1 MARKSVVRA
10 VRTVGVAGALLA
22 IAGGMNGAV
31 AIVPATPVGATTPHG
46 ALSQLTLVN
55 TRNVVTD
62 LTKPVTTTKTQQF
75 HSVAAQSDTAPDHV
89 DLEWGSAPDPGHLQ
103 VVDSTPIVAG
113 GVYQFYQGYSDGAGG
128 HCGSPWP
135 MEGSVIVDQVTFSPT
150 GTLLTFAARVSC
162 SGGADSF
169 WGSVTTTVAYDIT
182 PTTPG
187 SGYYLFQGTG
197 QITGFGNDHYLS
209 YLGDLSNAALNR
221 PVVSM
226 ATSADGGGYWMVAG
240 DGGVF
245 SYGDAPFYGSMGG
258 QQLNMPIVGMAPD
271 GSTGGYWM
279 VASDGGI
286 FSFNAPFYGSMGG
299 RHLNMPIVGMATTPD
314 GRGYWLV
321 AADGGVFSFGDAAF
335 HGSTGNLT
343 LNQPIVGMASDG
355 ATGGYWFVAADG
367 GVFSFGAP
375 FLGSMGGTPL
385 TAPIVGMSASASTA
399 GYWLTAADGG
409 VFAFQAPQ
417 SGGLA
422 GQGAP
427 RNVVGIT
434 S

>member
-197 QITGFGNDHYLS
+197 QMFHVTATANRESIRRHGLDWRRMG
-209 YLGDLSNAALNR
+209 AARASPGAPAQNCR
-221 PVVSM
+221 TCSPAM
-226 ATSADGGGYWMVAG
+226 KGRTSA
-240 DGGVF
+240 
-245 SYGDAPFYGSMGG
+245 SS
-258 QQLNMPIVGMAPD
+258 
-271 GSTGGYWM
+271 
-279 VASDGGI
+279 
-286 FSFNAPFYGSMGG
+286 
-299 RHLNMPIVGMATTPD
+299 
-314 GRGYWLV
+314 
-321 AADGGVFSFGDAAF
+321 
-335 HGSTGNLT
+335 
-343 LNQPIVGMASDG
+343 
-355 ATGGYWFVAADG
+355 
-367 GVFSFGAP
+367 
-375 FLGSMGGTPL
+375 
-385 TAPIVGMSASASTA
+385 
-399 GYWLTAADGG
+399 
-409 VFAFQAPQ
+409 
-417 SGGLA
+417 
-422 GQGAP
+422 
-427 RNVVGIT
+427 
-434 S
+434 